1 MKRRPRGMNPYTGE
15 PGPSHDDLLSNPR
28 DHDYLGH
35 YDQPPED
42 SELIPAKPGDCVT
55 DGHAQI
61 VSQTIDEKRS
71 TVDDRDES
79 THLRWENLR
88 QVDIEAIAPEPPF
101 VTIHFYAND
110 PDSMQTL
117 RRYLNADDV
126 LWAVQEFD
134 QWLRAKV
141 KYSDETTE
149 ELQDARLVLHQCF
162 TDRGLDMWEE

>member
-1 MKRRPRGMNPYTGE
+1 MKRRLRGMNPYTGE
-15 PGPSHDDLLSNPR
+15 PGPSHNDLLSNPR
-28 DHDYLGH
+28 DHDHLGH

-42 SELIPAKPGDCVT
+42 SE
-55 DGHAQI
+55 QI

-71 TVDDRDES
+71 TVDDLDES

-134 QWLRAKV
+134 QWLRARV
-141 KYSDETTE
+141 KYSEDRRE

-162 TDRGLDMWEE
+162 EDRGLNVWEE